1 MSKKFL
7 RKKLF
12 VNSFAQGRTV
22 AHVAFYWGVYHL
34 ILWHVMFLYRY
45 FQYRGEL
52 VAGAAP
58 RTFNELYSEFTLTHF
73 SIIVCGLAILPL
85 VIWDVIKFTHRIV
98 GPLVRLQNCLGQ
110 LARGEKVVEL
120 RFRKGDLLVDLQN
133 AFNAFLESP
142 YCRGTGDREQ
152 NFAGE
157 SMVRAEAAS
166 DGELIQIENEVQ
178 EIRASL
184 QEEFQASTDS
194 TGDDCTVKAAKGET
208 TVSAGV

>member
-12 VNSFAQGRTV
+12 VNSFAQGRTI
-22 AHVAFYWGVYHL
+22 AHVAFYWAVYHF

-52 VAGAAP
+52 AAGAAP

-73 SIIVCGLAILPL
+73 SMIVCGLAILPL

-98 GPLVRLQNCLGQ
+98 GPLVRLQHCLVQ
-110 LARGEKVVEL
+110 LARGEKVAEL
-120 RFRKGDLLVDLQN
+120 RFRKGDLLVDLQD
-133 AFNAFLESP
+133 AFNRFLESP
-142 YCRGTGDREQ
+142 YCHGAREE
-152 NFAGE
+152 NESGE
-157 SMVRAEAAS
+157 SAVPAGITS
-166 DGELIQIENEVQ
+166 DGELIQIENAVQ

-184 QEEFQASTDS
+184 QEEFQPGTDPVDNDG
-194 TGDDCTVKAAKGET
+194 TEKTVKDEAPLP
-208 TVSAGV
+208 VGV